1 MRYLQRF
8 RYFPFSPNQCIIL
21 TLKQTKNSDST
32 INSRVSAATQG
43 TPGTIGR
50 KIYCTFW
57 CRTGNCDYTQQ
68 GCKFL
73 HEIPPDEATRKWMG
87 LRDYPTWMVEPPRGP
102 RLAKTSS
109 ADKMQEGNWR
119 RGKTQDNQ
127 RVLPA
132 SPTPGHGRAVS
143 HIVTS
148 VPYLGSVQTSSLTQT
163 PTITTAV
170 TGSQPSGPRF
180 QKLHEFQAAQQ
191 AALRDGQQAALLLPP
206 QQYFPSSSGSVIQ
219 PRPKMQ
225 FDTFDGADGNMSF
238 QSITS
243 EGQEVFRFQYPTNDV
258 FSNSTVVGTNER
270 HPAPTRQPPISRP
283 GLSAQVP
290 NTSLKANN
298 TTNNEVFS
306 NSTVVGMNKR
316 HPIPTRQ
323 PPISRPVLSA
333 QAPSTPLKGNDT
345 TNRTMY
351 TPSQNTAD
359 TVPQA
364 SAPTTSNTTI
374 SAHAMKAN
382 QKAFSSNGSQRSTS
396 RARTPSS
403 SGANN
408 AAASDGA
415 DQTLSSLIDGST
427 PSPPIMHRRLF
438 VAPGEPRYMPN
449 PVVTMSSKSRQHS
462 RSKRGANAKG
472 RGYGGG
478 KAGQWAKARGQD
490 GQEEDLVPLL
500 ATEDRSEG

>member
-1 MRYLQRF
+1 M
-8 RYFPFSPNQCIIL
+8 
-21 TLKQTKNSDST
+21 
-32 INSRVSAATQG
+32 
-43 TPGTIGR
+43 
-50 KIYCTFW
+50 
-57 CRTGNCDYTQQ
+57 CDFTQQ
-68 GCKFL
+68 GCKYK
-73 HEIPPDEATRKWMG
+73 HEIPLDQETRNWAG
-87 LRDYPTWMVEPPRGP
+87 HRDYPTWMVEEPRGP

-143 HIVTS
+143 HMVTS
-148 VPYLGSVQTSSLTQT
+148 VPYSGRVQTSSLTQT
-163 PTITTAV
+163 PTKTTAV
-170 TGSQPSGPRF
+170 TGGQPSGPRI
-180 QKLHEFQAAQQ
+180 QKLNEFQAAQQ
-191 AALRDGQQAALLLPP
+191 AALNAAQQAGLFLPP
-206 QQYFPSSSGSVIQ
+206 QQHFPSSIGSVIQ
-219 PRPKMQ
+219 THPKMQ
-225 FDTFDGADGNMSF
+225 FNTFDGADGNMSF
-238 QSITS
+238 QSMPS
-243 EGQEVFRFQYPTNDV
+243 AGQETIRYQYPTNEV
-258 FSNSTVVGTNER
+258 FSNAAVVGTNKRHPVPTRQPLISRPVLSAQAPSTSLKGNDTTNNEDFSNATVVGTNER
-270 HPAPTRQPPISRP
+270 RPVPAT
-283 GLSAQVP
+283 
-290 NTSLKANN
+290 
-298 TTNNEVFS
+298 
-306 NSTVVGMNKR
+306 
-316 HPIPTRQ
+316 Q

-333 QAPSTPLKGNDT
+333 QAPSTPLKSNDT
-345 TNRTMY
+345 TTPTMY

-364 SAPTTSNTTI
+364 KAHAASNTTI
-374 SAHAMKAN
+374 SAHAMKVN
-382 QKAFSSNGSQRSTS
+382 QKAFSTNGSQRSTS

-403 SGANN
+403 SGAKN

-415 DQTLSSLIDGST
+415 DETLSSLIDGST

-449 PVVTMSSKSRQHS
+449 PVVTVSSKSRQHS

-478 KAGQWAKARGQD
+478 KAGQWAKARGQG